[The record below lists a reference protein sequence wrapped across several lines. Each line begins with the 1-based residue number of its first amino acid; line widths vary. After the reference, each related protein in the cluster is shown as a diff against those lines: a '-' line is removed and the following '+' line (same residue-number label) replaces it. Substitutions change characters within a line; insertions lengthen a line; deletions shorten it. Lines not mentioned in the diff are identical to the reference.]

1 MSSDARKLTVIMFTD
16 MVDYSKKFSA
26 NEEQAMMLLEEHNA
40 ILDTQ
45 IEAFGGSVIKTAG
58 DSYMV
63 DFDSVISAVNSAVEI
78 QNDLDK
84 RNSETDRER
93 IEVRIGIHVGD
104 VFYRGTDV
112 FGDGVNVASRVM
124 SQAND
129 REIYV
134 TRDVVSIAYRK
145 LDLLYKDRGMFNLK
159 NIDRPIHVY
168 EVLWDPARA
177 KEATQNIHLEAPTKK
192 GQNWIGIA
200 AAALIAL
207 AVGSF
212 AFRSDQGADHD
223 GSRLKLAVV
232 EFDAETDDE
241 RLQRVQIN
249 KILTAAVVARF
260 SEFKPVQIISSR
272 RIRKAR
278 SEIQTA
284 GISAS
289 DVIQEIAARVGSA
302 CDRRKA
308 DTTRRSVDT

>member
-16 MVDYSKKFSA
+16 MVGDSKKFSA
-26 NEEQAMMLLEEHNA
+26 NEEHAMQLLEEHNR
-40 ILDTQ
+40 ILDGQ

-84 RNSETDRER
+84 RNSETDGER

-129 REIYV
+129 RQIFV
-134 TRDVVSIAYRK
+134 TRDVMSIAYGK
-145 LDLLYKDRGMFNLK
+145 LDLLCKDRGMFSLK
-159 NIDRPIHVY
+159 NIDRPTHVY

-177 KEATQNIHLEAPTKK
+177 NEATQNIHLDTGQTKR

-200 AAALIAL
+200 AAAVIAP

-212 AFRSDQGADHD
+212 IFRADNSGSND
-223 GSRLKLAVV
+223 GGRLKLAVI
-232 EFDAETDDE
+232 EFEVDTDDE
-241 RLQRVQIN
+241 RLKRVQIN
-249 KILTAAVVARF
+249 KILTDAIVMKF
-260 SEFKPVQIISSR
+260 SEFKPVQIVSQAPL
-272 RIRKAR
+272 KVL
-278 SEIQTA
+278 Q
-284 GISAS
+284 
-289 DVIQEIAARVGSA
+289 VGDECGA
-302 CDRRKA
+302 
-308 DTTRRSVDT
+308 